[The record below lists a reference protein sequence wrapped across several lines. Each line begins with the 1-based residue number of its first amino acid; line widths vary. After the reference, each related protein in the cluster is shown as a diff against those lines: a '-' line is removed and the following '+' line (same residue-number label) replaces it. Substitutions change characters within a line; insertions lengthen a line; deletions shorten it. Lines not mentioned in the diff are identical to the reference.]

1 MRRRLVLEA
10 AELTVEVGEE
20 GSGEELA
27 LGPNLLGV
35 EVGAREEV
43 RERWGLDWGGNGERG
58 VEVLQG
64 RPGGGGEVGGR
75 GEVDGRVGVP
85 QPLQRHLTLLRGERL
100 VQVHRHGRG
109 GWRRIG

>member
-10 AELTVEVGEE
+10 AELAVEVGEE
-20 GSGEELA
+20 GAGEQLA

-43 RERWGLDWGGNGERG
+43 WERRWLYGGDNGERG

-64 RPGGGGEVGGR
+64 RPGGDGEVSGR

-85 QPLQRHLTLLRGERL
+85 QLLQRHLTLLCGERL
-100 VQVHRHGRG
+100 VQIHRHCRG
-109 GWRRIG
+109 VWRRIC